1 MNFRQTLK
9 SAVFAITAA
18 FMSTMVFAE
27 ELKIGLVQIN
37 QQALFFNQMNE
48 GANTA
53 AEAAGVELFIFNA
66 NNDPAKQADAIE
78 TYIAEGVDGLVVVA
92 IDVNGVMPSV
102 IDAAVFVRIAA

>member
-18 FMSTMVFAE
+18 FMSTTVFAE

-66 NNDPAKQADAIE
+66 NNENISGLNAPASFEQ
-78 TYIAEGVDGLVVVA
+78 
-92 IDVNGVMPSV
+92 
-102 IDAAVFVRIAA
+102 VFFSLNKSS